1 MRGSDVQAGLVLIG
15 VSAALLYA
23 WWSGA
28 LTLFIEQLSGRAAPG
43 LAGGGTV

>member
-1 MRGSDVQAGLVLIG
+1 MVALVRPDVSGGLVLVA

-28 LTLFIEQLSGRAAPG
+28 LTVFIEELAGRAA
-43 LAGGGTV
+43 A

>member
-1 MRGSDVQAGLVLIG
+1 MRNVEGGVVLIG

-28 LTLFIEQLSGRAAPG
+28 LTLFIEQLMGRTAPQ
-43 LAGGGTV
+43 LVGGGAPA

>member
-1 MRGSDVQAGLVLIG
+1 MRGDVQAGLLLIG

-28 LTLFIEQLSGRAAPG
+28 LTLFLDQLTGRAAPG
-43 LAGGGTV
+43 LGSGGTV

>member
-1 MRGSDVQAGLVLIG
+1 MRADPAAGLVLVG

-28 LTLFIEQLSGRAAPG
+28 LTLFIEQLTGRAAPG